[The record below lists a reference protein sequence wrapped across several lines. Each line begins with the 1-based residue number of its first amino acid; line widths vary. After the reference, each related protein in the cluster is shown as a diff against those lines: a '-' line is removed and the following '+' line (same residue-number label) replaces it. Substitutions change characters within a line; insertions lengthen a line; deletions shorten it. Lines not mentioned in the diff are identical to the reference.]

1 MANEESNPNQGQ
13 PAGTP
18 PAGTDGNAQTP
29 NISSDEIKKL
39 IQSETDKVRTHYSSE
54 FKKQQDVIE
63 GLKKSQM
70 TEAELRKY
78 KESQLAERESQLQ
91 RKELELTA
99 VDVLKEHNLSPSF
112 RELIIGKDSEET
124 KVRGMTLKT
133 ELQKMVEAAVQEK
146 FKSAGRDPKQS
157 SSPAGEGKR
166 TYTRAE
172 IEEMGKR
179 ANDRGLPPAER
190 AQIVQEMQNAAKEGR
205 IKT

>member
-39 IQSETDKVRTHYSSE
+39 IQSETDKVRTHYSLE

-78 KESQLAERESQLQ
+78 KESQLAERESLLQ

-146 FKSAGRDPKQS
+146 FKAAGRDPKQS

-190 AQIVQEMQNAAKEGR
+190 AQIVQEMQAAAKEGR
-205 IKT
+205 IKS